1 MRHKIHDD
9 QSFEQ
14 SLYNLMCAVFPETT
28 VRSFSAAL
36 GKSAGYWSSVSA
48 QGLKVSNAALL
59 YLIDHLECK
68 KIRIDISSARRQ
80 GIEKIQNQIKAE
92 LLARLDLSATLER
105 GDSAANSEHAVVDRA
120 QPLPFIISQRYF
132 S

>member
-1 MRHKIHDD
+1 MRHEMHED

-14 SLYNLMCAVFPETT
+14 YLYSQMCWVFPETT

-36 GKSAGYWSSVSA
+36 GKSAGYWSSVCA

-59 YLIDHLECK
+59 HLMDHLECK
-68 KIRIDISSARRQ
+68 KIRLGASTACRN
-80 GIEKIQNQIKAE
+80 GIEKIQRQITEE
-92 LLARLDLSATLER
+92 LLGRLDLQVRAER
-105 GDSAANSEHAVVDRA
+105 SDGTNHQKLDEGQD
-120 QPLPFIISQRYF
+120 QPLPFIISLRYI